1 MVKPFWN
8 KESGII
14 AAWVIIEDKQV
25 MKKRL
30 PQFIKRKSSI
40 NFHCNPVKVDAEIT
54 LEIN

>member
-30 PQFIKRKSSI
+30 PQFIKRKLSI